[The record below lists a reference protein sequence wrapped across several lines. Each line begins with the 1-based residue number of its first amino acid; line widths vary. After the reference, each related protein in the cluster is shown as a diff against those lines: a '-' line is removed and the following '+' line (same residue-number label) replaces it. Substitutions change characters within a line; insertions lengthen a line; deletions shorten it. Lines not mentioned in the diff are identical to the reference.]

1 MVDIKDVIESKE
13 MQDVVAALNALKQR
27 WAPEHQATDHV
38 HPTVLALVGKYKAKE
53 ILHVLL
59 DNHEYYPGYKEV
71 LAASFGGWLIMPR
84 ERRVREILMIHA
96 ALDHM
101 HDAEWKLGN
110 AELSLERDITARYIL
125 TSMDF
130 LIEIY
135 DGLGGYQ
142 AFAQNPSFELL
153 WITFERDEKSINTCV
168 LAMRFLHHAVNRFSA
183 RGRPFVP
190 SLNKAVLALDELKAT
205 KPPFPYKEKY
215 VSRSLL
221 HQRWSQNKQ
230 TLALLYAASTIRIN
244 RKTLLQLILDGFFS
258 YQDHQPYLDIWVRRA
273 RYVAAHIFARM
284 GDLDLERKT
293 MRLVGDGPTTAFA
306 PPKLNGVET
315 AAFDKAFRDIIKS

>member
-1 MVDIKDVIESKE
+1 MVDIKEVMESEE
-13 MQDVVAALNALKQR
+13 MRDVVTALDALRRR
-27 WAPEHQATDHV
+27 WAPSHQVTDHIR
-38 HPTVLALVGKYKAKE
+38 PTVLALVGKYKAKE
-53 ILHVLL
+53 ILQVLL
-59 DNHEYYPGYKEV
+59 DSKEYYPGYKEV

-84 ERRVREILMIHA
+84 ERRVREVLMVHA
-96 ALDHM
+96 ALNHM
-101 HDAEWKLGN
+101 HDTEWKLGE
-110 AELSLERDITARYIL
+110 AQLSLERDITARYIL

-135 DGLGGYQ
+135 DSLGGYQ
-142 AFAQNPSFELL
+142 AFAQNPSFEMM
-153 WITFERDEKSINTCV
+153 WIAFERDEKVINTAV
-168 LAMRFLHHAVNRFSA
+168 LAMTFLHHAIDQFSV

-190 SLNKAVLALDELKAT
+190 SLNKAVLVLDELKAT

-258 YQDHQPYLDIWVRRA
+258 YKNHQPYLDIWVCRA

-284 GDLDLERKT
+284 GDPDLERKT
-293 MRLVGDGPTTAFA
+293 ITLIGGGHATAFA
-306 PPKLNGVET
+306 PQKLSIVET
-315 AAFDKAFRDIIKS
+315 AAFNTAFRNVINI

>member
-1 MVDIKDVIESKE
+1 MVDVKDVIESKE
-13 MQDVVAALNALKQR
+13 MRDVITALEALKGR
-27 WAPEHQATDHV
+27 WAPEHQTTDHV
-38 HPTVLALVGKYKAKE
+38 RPTVLALVGKYRAKE
-53 ILHVLL
+53 ILQILL
-59 DNHEYYPGYKEV
+59 DSHDYYPGYKDV
-71 LAASFGGWLIMPR
+71 LAVSFGGWLITPR
-84 ERRVREILMIHA
+84 ERRVREVMMVHA

-101 HDAEWKLGN
+101 DDAELKLGY
-110 AELSLERDITARYIL
+110 AEFNLARDITARYIL

-130 LIEIY
+130 LDEIY

-142 AFAQNPSFELL
+142 AFANNPSYEAL
-153 WITFERDEKSINTCV
+153 WEEFERNEKVISTAV
-168 LAMRFLHHAVNRFSA
+168 LAMTFLHHAVDRFSA
-183 RGRPFVP
+183 RGRPLVP

-244 RKTLLQLILDGFFS
+244 RKTLFQLILDGFFS
-258 YQDHQPYLDIWVRRA
+258 YKNHQPYLDIWVRRA

-284 GDLDLERKT
+284 SDLDLERKT

>member
-1 MVDIKDVIESKE
+1 MIDINEVIESKE
-13 MQDVVAALNALKQR
+13 MRDVITALDALKRR
-27 WAPEHQATDHV
+27 WAPQHQAIDHV
-38 HPTVLALVGKYKAKE
+38 RPTVLALVGKYKAKE
-53 ILHVLL
+53 ILQVLL
-59 DNHEYYPGYKEV
+59 NNREYYRGYKEV

-84 ERRVREILMIHA
+84 ERRVREVLMMHA

-101 HDAEWKLGN
+101 HE
-110 AELSLERDITARYIL
+110 AELNLGEGELNLERDITARYLL

-130 LIEIY
+130 LVEIY
-135 DGLGGYQ
+135 DCLGGYQ
-142 AFAQNPSFELL
+142 AFAENPSFEAL
-153 WITFERDEKSINTCV
+153 WITFERDEKVINTAI
-168 LAMRFLHHAVNRFSA
+168 LALRFLHHAVDRFSA

-244 RKTLLQLILDGFFS
+244 RKTLLQLILGGFFS
-258 YQDHQPYLDIWVRRA
+258 YHDHQPYLDVWVRRT
-273 RYVAAHIFARM
+273 RYIAAHIFARM
-284 GDLDLERKT
+284 GDPDLERKT
-293 MRLVGDGPTTAFA
+293 IGLVGEGPASVFS

>member
-1 MVDIKDVIESKE
+1 MVNVKDVIDSKE
-13 MQDVVAALNALKQR
+13 MQDVVAAIGALKRR
-27 WAPEHQATDHV
+27 WAPKQQSTDHI
-38 HPTVLALVGKYKAKE
+38 HPIDLALIGKYRAKE

-59 DNHEYYPGYKEV
+59 DNQEYYPGYKEV
-71 LAASFGGWLIMPR
+71 LAASFGGWLITPR
-84 ERRVREILMIHA
+84 ERRVREVLMVHA

-101 HDAEWKLGN
+101 HDAEWKLGE

-130 LIEIY
+130 LVEIY
-135 DGLGGYQ
+135 DCLGGYR
-142 AFAQNPSFELL
+142 AFADNPSFEKI
-153 WITFERDEKSINTCV
+153 WEEFERDENIIGTAV
-168 LAMRFLHHAVNRFSA
+168 LAMTFLHHAVDRFSA

-205 KPPFPYKEKY
+205 KPAFPYKEKY

-258 YQDHQPYLDIWVRRA
+258 YKNHQPYLDIWVRRA
-273 RYVAAHIFARM
+273 RYVTTHIFARM
-284 GDLDLERKT
+284 GDPDLERKT
-293 MRLVGDGPTTAFA
+293 TLLVGDGLATVFA
-306 PPKLNGVET
+306 PRKLNGVET
-315 AAFDKAFRDIIKS
+315 AAFAKAFRNMIND

>member
-1 MVDIKDVIESKE
+1 MIDIQEVIESKE
-13 MQDVVAALNALKQR
+13 MRDVITALDALKRR
-27 WAPEHQATDHV
+27 WAPEHQAPDHV
-38 HPTVLALVGKYKAKE
+38 RPTILALVGKYKAKE
-53 ILHVLL
+53 ILQVLL

-71 LAASFGGWLIMPR
+71 LAASFGGWLITPR
-84 ERRVREILMIHA
+84 ERRVREVLMVHA
-96 ALDHM
+96 ALEHM
-101 HDAEWKLGN
+101 HDAEWKLGE

-130 LIEIY
+130 LVEVY
-135 DGLGGYQ
+135 DCLGGFQ
-142 AFAQNPSFELL
+142 AFADNPSFEKI
-153 WITFERDEKSINTCV
+153 WEEFDRDEKIIGTAV
-168 LAMRFLHHAVNRFSA
+168 LAMTFLHHAVDRFTA

-230 TLALLYAASTIRIN
+230 TLALLYAASTIHIN

-258 YQDHQPYLDIWVRRA
+258 YKNHQPYLDIWVRRA
-273 RYVAAHIFARM
+273 RYVTTHIFARM
-284 GDLDLERKT
+284 GDPDLERKT
-293 MRLVGDGPTTAFA
+293 MLLVGDGLATAFA
-306 PPKLNGVET
+306 PRKLNGVET
-315 AAFDKAFRDIIKS
+315 AAFSTAFRNIIND

>member
-38 HPTVLALVGKYKAKE
+38 RPTVLALVGKYKATE
-53 ILHVLL
+53 ILQVLL
-59 DNHEYYPGYKEV
+59 DSREYYPGYKEV
-71 LAASFGGWLIMPR
+71 LAASFGGWLITPR
-84 ERRVREILMIHA
+84 ERRVREVLMVHA

-101 HDAEWKLGN
+101 RDAEWKLGD

-130 LIEIY
+130 LVEIY
-135 DGLGGYQ
+135 DCLGGYQ
-142 AFAQNPSFELL
+142 AFVQNPSFELL

-168 LAMRFLHHAVNRFSA
+168 LAMRFLHHAIDRSSA
-183 RGRPFVP
+183 RGRPFLP
-190 SLNKAVLALDELKAT
+190 SLSKAVLMLDVLKD
-205 KPPFPYKEKY
+205 KNPSFPYKEKY

-244 RKTLLQLILDGFFS
+244 RKTLLQLILDGFLS
-258 YQDHQPYLDIWVRRA
+258 YQNHQPYLDIWMRRT
-273 RYVAAHIFARM
+273 RYVAAHIFGRM
-284 GDLDLERKT
+284 TDTDLERKT
-293 MRLVGDGPTTAFA
+293 MRLVGDGPATAFA
-306 PPKLNGVET
+306 PAKLNDIE
-315 AAFDKAFRDIIKS
+315 AASFNEIFQKIIKD

>member
-1 MVDIKDVIESKE
+1 MFDVKEVIESKE
-13 MQDVVAALNALKQR
+13 MRDVITALDALKRR

-38 HPTVLALVGKYKAKE
+38 RPTVLALVGKYKAKE
-53 ILHVLL
+53 ILQVLL
-59 DNHEYYPGYKEV
+59 DKNEYYPGYKAV

-84 ERRVREILMIHA
+84 ERRVREILMVHA

-101 HDAEWKLGN
+101 QDAEWKLGY
-110 AELSLERDITARYIL
+110 AELNLERDIMARYIL
-125 TSMDF
+125 TSLDF

-135 DGLGGYQ
+135 DCLGGYQ
-142 AFAQNPSFELL
+142 AFSQNPSFELL

-168 LAMRFLHHAVNRFSA
+168 LAMRFLHHAVDRFSV
-183 RGRPFVP
+183 RGRPFAP

-244 RKTLLQLILDGFFS
+244 RKTLLRLILDGFFS
-258 YQDHQPYLDIWVRRA
+258 YEDHQPYLDIWVRRT

-284 GDLDLERKT
+284 GDPDLERKT
-293 MRLVGDGPTTAFA
+293 MRLIGEGPSTAFA
-306 PPKLNGVET
+306 PPKLNEIET
-315 AAFDKAFRDIIKS
+315 ASFNKAFRNIIKE

>member
-1 MVDIKDVIESKE
+1 MVNVKDLIESKE
-13 MQDVVAALNALKQR
+13 MQDVVVAIGALKQR
-27 WAPEHQATDHV
+27 WAPKHQATDHV
-38 HPTVLALVGKYKAKE
+38 RPTVLALVGKYKAKE
-53 ILHVLL
+53 ILQVLL

-71 LAASFGGWLIMPR
+71 LAASFGGWLIAPR
-84 ERRVREILMIHA
+84 ERHVREVLMVHA
-96 ALDHM
+96 ALDYM
-101 HDAEWKLGN
+101 HDAERKLGE

-125 TSMDF
+125 TSLDF
-130 LIEIY
+130 LVEIY
-135 DGLGGYQ
+135 DCLGGYQ
-142 AFAQNPSFELL
+142 AFAENPSFEKL
-153 WITFERDEKSINTCV
+153 WEEFERDEKIIGTAV
-168 LAMRFLHHAVNRFSA
+168 LAMRFLHHAVDRFSA
-183 RGRPFVP
+183 RGRPLAP

-284 GDLDLERKT
+284 SDLDLERKT

>member
-1 MVDIKDVIESKE
+1 MVDIKEVIESQE
-13 MQDVVAALNALKQR
+13 MRNVVTAIDALKRR
-27 WAPEHQATDHV
+27 WAPKHHVTEHIR
-38 HPTVLALVGKYKAKE
+38 PTVLALVGKYKAKE
-53 ILHVLL
+53 ILQVLL
-59 DNHEYYPGYKEV
+59 DNKEYYPGYKEV

-84 ERRVREILMIHA
+84 ERRVREVFMVHA

-101 HDAEWKLGN
+101 DDAERKLGE
-110 AELSLERDITARYIL
+110 AELSLVRDVTARYIL

-135 DGLGGYQ
+135 DCLGGYQ
-142 AFAQNPSFELL
+142 AFAENPSFEEL
-153 WITFERDEKSINTCV
+153 WDEFESDEKIIQTAV
-168 LAMRFLHHAVNRFSA
+168 LAMTFLHHAIDRFSV
-183 RGRPFVP
+183 RGRRFVP

-258 YQDHQPYLDIWVRRA
+258 YKNHKPYIDIWVCRA

-284 GDLDLERKT
+284 GDPDLEQKT
-293 MRLVGDGPTTAFA
+293 MRLIGEGSSSTFA
-306 PPKLNGVET
+306 PRKLNDTEA
-315 AAFDKAFRDIIKS
+315 AAFERSFRNLISS

>member
-1 MVDIKDVIESKE
+1 MIDIQEVIESKE
-13 MQDVVAALNALKQR
+13 MRDVITALDALKRR

-38 HPTVLALVGKYKAKE
+38 RPTILALVGKYKAKE
-53 ILHVLL
+53 ILQVLL

-71 LAASFGGWLIMPR
+71 LAASFGGWLITPR
-84 ERRVREILMIHA
+84 ERRVREVLMVHA
-96 ALDHM
+96 ALEHM
-101 HDAEWKLGN
+101 HDAEWKLGE

-130 LIEIY
+130 LVEVY
-135 DGLGGYQ
+135 DCLGGFQ
-142 AFAQNPSFELL
+142 AFADNPSFEKI
-153 WITFERDEKSINTCV
+153 WEEFDRDEEIIGTAV
-168 LAMRFLHHAVNRFSA
+168 LAMTFLHHAVDRFTA

-230 TLALLYAASTIRIN
+230 TLALLYAASTIHIN

-258 YQDHQPYLDIWVRRA
+258 YKNHQPYLDIWVRRA
-273 RYVAAHIFARM
+273 RYVTTHIFARM
-284 GDLDLERKT
+284 GDPELERKT
-293 MRLVGDGPTTAFA
+293 IGLVGEGPASVFSPA
-306 PPKLNGVET
+306 KLNNIES
-315 AAFDKAFRDIIKS
+315 ASFEKAFRNIISD